1 MFLSGPGGGKMALQG
16 APGGTFGILPDDF
29 LGLWDDSLAFP
40 VAFSVSDGH
49 FFISNSI
56 YTNLH

>member
-16 APGGTFGILPDDF
+16 APGGTFGCLRDDV
-29 LGLWDDSLAFP
+29 LGVWDDSLAFP
-40 VAFSVSDGH
+40 EAFAISDGN
-49 FFISNSI
+49 FFLSNSI